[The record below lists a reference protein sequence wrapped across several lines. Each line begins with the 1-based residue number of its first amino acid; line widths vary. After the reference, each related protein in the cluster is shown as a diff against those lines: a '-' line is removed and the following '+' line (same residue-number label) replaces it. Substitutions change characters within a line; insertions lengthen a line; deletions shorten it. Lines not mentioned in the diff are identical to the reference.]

1 MWLTAKTVLLLH
13 EVLVV
18 SSPKHEVLVVVLSM
32 WKAHVKSKVS
42 SKNEPYQVHAKLKVS
57 SICDEA

>member
-1 MWLTAKTVLLLH
+1 VDVVDDEDGLLLH

-18 SSPKHEVLVVVLSM
+18 SSPKQEVLVVVSSM

-42 SKNEPYQVHAKLKVS
+42 SKNEL
-57 SICDEA
+57 

>member
-1 MWLTAKTVLLLH
+1 MWLTTKTVLLLH

-18 SSPKHEVLVVVLSM
+18 SFPKPEVLVVSSM

-42 SKNEPYQVHAKLKVS
+42 SKNEL
-57 SICDEA
+57 

>member
-1 MWLTAKTVLLLH
+1 MWLMMKTVLLLH

-18 SSPKHEVLVVVLSM
+18 WSLKHTVVVVVSSM

-42 SKNEPYQVHAKLKVS
+42 SKNEL
-57 SICDEA
+57 

>member
-1 MWLTAKTVLLLH
+1 MWLTTKAVLLLH

-18 SSPKHEVLVVVLSM
+18 SSPKHEVLVVVSSPKHEVLVVVSSM

-42 SKNEPYQVHAKLKVS
+42 SKNEL
-57 SICDEA
+57 